1 MAGVEPNAFP
11 PPDLARDSHF
21 HHSLIFDFYL
31 LKNAL
36 TELNLGGGGRL
47 APNLMHRNPLPDAS
61 PPPDL
66 VRDSHFDHSLIFH
79 FDLFKN
85 ALTELN

>member
-1 MAGVEPNAFP
+1 MAGVEPNACP

-21 HHSLIFDFYL
+21 HHSLIFHFYL